1 MLRKF
6 PHLPFILIIW
16 LFCGGIYLKTLA
28 PSILYIDAGTMIAA
42 AFEPGIPNPPGF
54 PFYVMVGHMFTKI
67 PFGSVLFRMQLLSIV
82 AALGVLTW
90 VYFLLVKLISNNFF
104 FVNKFES
111 SSFKRSFQASLIKEG
126 REDKNLFTGYFKNM
140 LKLTPLMIQAISL
153 ASTLIL
159 AFSYQFWSQSLNT
172 ESYILTNLMMISLL
186 GLVILIPESGKIS
199 TKRLILG
206 AVILGLS
213 TGTNPTIVQAVPALI
228 IAGTFFWKKVGIKRF
243 ILVVAIVLGL
253 TALVYSYLPIR
264 ALQHPLLNWGDP
276 QTPELFWGHLKGEG
290 LDINDP
296 RTNSINGFTG
306 SSQIF
311 AKSVGRYFYLLFLQ
325 FTPVLVPLILM
336 GGYYLLRKNWR
347 LFLMLISVP
356 ITNLIFGG
364 LYLSGNQESW
374 FIASYVIFTILIGT
388 GLSLLIKI
396 LISLKQ
402 KFLNPKSIFLAL
414 VLIVLIPLIWW
425 LPKLDRS
432 SHITTLEY
440 ADNLYSNLPRGAVL
454 IGSGDFFNSL
464 TFYQYDVLG
473 KNDVFPVVANMWYI
487 LPWYRDNLR
496 THRPDLMP
504 PELED
509 MIKKDRLEEYNE
521 VMNWYIKWLIDH
533 GHPVYV
539 TPMVFRETVLAGT
552 DEGKYKPDPKILKPV
567 ISGLAYRMLTA
578 DDLLTPSDDSFN
590 YKFKDPKF
598 FEHKPF
604 YLERNYNAAYHLL
617 LQEYGMSYIAMEDYL
632 LGISQSAPSKE
643 EQTAALKKAEDY
655 ILKAYA
661 IAPFS
666 VEVTN
671 RMAIFAA
678 NKGDLIS
685 AIKYFKEAVDAD
697 PTALEVRLN
706 LAKAYE
712 AGGQTEEAK
721 KQLQYLVGL
730 GEINPQIKQEAQN
743 ELAKITGQA
752 LAGSISADWKSY
764 EQKTQKFSFKYPGDW
779 KIIEKNGVATLSTP
793 DSEFVISFY
802 GGTLTGKSEDW
813 VAKSLLK
820 FSGKLDKK
828 GLAEIPGFDA
838 TAAFWVEANGSQ
850 TLEFILTQKQNIL
863 HLKVTPVGDK
873 NMKQLDTILSSIK
886 FIK

>member
-1 MLRKF
+1 VKNIRPIF
-6 PHLPFILIIW
+6 PHLPFLLVIW
-16 LFCGGIYLKTLA
+16 LFCGFIYIKTLA

-54 PFYVMVGHMFTKI
+54 PFYVMIGHLFTKI
-67 PFGSVLFRMQLLSIV
+67 PFGSVLFRMQLLSV
-82 AALGVLTW
+82 LAALGVLTW
-90 VYFLLVKLISNNFF
+90 VYFLLFRLISNNFW
-104 FVNKFES
+104 FV
-111 SSFKRSFQASLIKEG
+111 KEG
-126 REDKNLFTGYFKNM
+126 REDKNLFTGYFKNIP
-140 LKLTPLMIQAISL
+140 KLSTPIIQAISL
-153 ASTLIL
+153 TATLIL
-159 AFSYQFWSQSLNT
+159 GFSYQFWSQTLNT

-186 GLVILIPESGKIS
+186 GLVMLIPESGKIS

-206 AVILGLS
+206 AVILGLA
-213 TGTNPTIVQAVPALI
+213 TGTNPTIVQSIPALL
-228 IAGTFFWKKVGIKRF
+228 IAGIFLWKKVRIKRF

-253 TALVYSYLPIR
+253 TALVYAYLPIR
-264 ALQHPLLNWGDP
+264 ALQHPFINWGDP

-306 SSQIF
+306 SPQIF

-325 FTPVLVPLILM
+325 FTPLLVPLILI

-374 FIASYVIFTILIGT
+374 FIASYVIFTIFIGI

-396 LISLKQ
+396 LLSLKQ
-402 KFLNPKSIFLAL
+402 KFLNPKSIFFILFVL
-414 VLIVLIPLIWW
+414 VLVPFLWW

-432 SHITTLEY
+432 AHITTSEY
-440 ADNLYSNLPRGAVL
+440 ADNLYSNLPKGAVL

-464 TFYQYDVLG
+464 SFYEYDVI
-473 KNDVFPVVANMWYI
+473 KNRPDVFPVVANMWYI

-504 PELED
+504 KELEG

-552 DEGKYKPDPKILKPV
+552 DAGKFKLDPKLLKPV
-567 ISGLAYRMLTA
+567 ISGLSFRMLTA
-578 DDLLTPSDDSFN
+578 DDLLTPSDDSFA

-632 LGISQSAPSKE
+632 LGVAQSAPTKE
-643 EQTAALKKAEDY
+643 DQSLALKKAEEY

-661 IAPFS
+661 ISPFS
-666 VEVTN
+666 VEVAN

-678 NKGDLIS
+678 NKGDMIS
-685 AIKYFKEAVDAD
+685 SIKYFKEAVDLE
-697 PTALEVRLN
+697 PGSFEVRLN
-706 LAKAYE
+706 LAKAYL
-712 AGGQTEEAK
+712 AGGQVEEAK
-721 KQLQYLVGL
+721 KQLQFVIGA
-730 GEINPQIKQEAQN
+730 GDINPQIKQEAQN
-743 ELAKITGQA
+743 ELAKITGQELSSNIA
-752 LAGSISADWKSY
+752 SDWKTF
-764 EQKTQKFSFKYPGDW
+764 EQKKQGFSFKYPGDW
-779 KIIEKNGVATLSTP
+779 KITEKGKVATLSVP
-793 DSEFVISFY
+793 DSEFTISFY
-802 GGTLTGKSEDW
+802 GGSFAGKPDDW
-813 VAKSLLK
+813 VATSLLK
-820 FSGKLDKK
+820 FPGKLDKK
-828 GLAEIPGFDA
+828 GLAQIPGFEA
-838 TAAFWVEANGSQ
+838 TAAFWVDSQGIQ
-850 TLEFILTQKQNIL
+850 TLEFVLSQQKSIL
-863 HLKVTPVGDK
+863 HLKVSPVGDK
-873 NMKQLDTILSSIK
+873 NMQKLDTILSSIK
-886 FIK
+886 FI